1 MARDTLLIA
10 THNAGKAAE
19 IGRIIGLSGL
29 SLITLRDLNDAD
41 EIEETGTTFR
51 ANSEIKS
58 TGYAKRWRIPTLAD
72 DSGLSIDHLG
82 GRPGVLS
89 ARYAGPSAA
98 DADRIE
104 KVLSE
109 MKSAKDE
116 MRSARFICAI
126 SLATENGEIVSTV
139 EGQSEGAI
147 TNSARGSGGFGYDP
161 IFQPVGFDKTFAE
174 LAPEIKNSISHRADA
189 ISKMIPFLRG
199 FFEI

>member
-1 MARDTLLIA
+1 
-10 THNAGKAAE
+10 
-19 IGRIIGLSGL
+19 
-29 SLITLRDLNDAD
+29 
-41 EIEETGTTFR
+41 
-51 ANSEIKS
+51 
-58 TGYAKRWRIPTLAD
+58 
-72 DSGLSIDHLG
+72 
-82 GRPGVLS
+82 
-89 ARYAGPSAA
+89 
-98 DADRIE
+98 
-104 KVLSE
+104 